1 MKITCSKSELLK
13 GVNIVSKAVPVRTT
27 MPILEC
33 ILIDA
38 TSDSIK
44 LTANDMELGIET
56 MIEGEIKERGMVA
69 IDARIFSDIVKK
81 LPDSEVQIRTEKT
94 IGTEEELV
102 QTFIRCEQTNFS
114 IPSKRGEEFSFLPF
128 IEKKDSITISEFT
141 LKEIIKQTIFSISQ
155 NDNNPILKGELFEI
169 SEDGSTL
176 RVVSLDSHRISV
188 RRTALKDSYSPRKV
202 IVPGKTLIEINK
214 IIPGETEAD
223 VVISFSNNHILFEF
237 GRTIVLSRLIEGNYF
252 AIDKMLSKDYNLKF
266 EVNKKELTE
275 CIDRSTLLIK
285 EGEKKP
291 VILEI
296 ADDNLKISVNS
307 QMGHMEENVGIVK
320 EGKDIMIGFNPR
332 FLMDALRVIDEET
345 VTFYMT
351 NSKAPC
357 FIKDE
362 GESYIYLILPVNII
376 GNN

>member
-1 MKITCSKSELLK
+1 MKITCSKIELLK

-38 TSDSIK
+38 TSDFIK

-141 LKEIIKQTIFSISQ
+141 LK
-155 NDNNPILKGELFEI
+155 
-169 SEDGSTL
+169 
-176 RVVSLDSHRISV
+176 
-188 RRTALKDSYSPRKV
+188 
-202 IVPGKTLIEINK
+202 
-214 IIPGETEAD
+214 
-223 VVISFSNNHILFEF
+223 
-237 GRTIVLSRLIEGNYF
+237 
-252 AIDKMLSKDYNLKF
+252 
-266 EVNKKELTE
+266 
-275 CIDRSTLLIK
+275 
-285 EGEKKP
+285 
-291 VILEI
+291 
-296 ADDNLKISVNS
+296 
-307 QMGHMEENVGIVK
+307 
-320 EGKDIMIGFNPR
+320 
-332 FLMDALRVIDEET
+332 
-345 VTFYMT
+345 
-351 NSKAPC
+351 
-357 FIKDE
+357 
-362 GESYIYLILPVNII
+362 
-376 GNN
+376 